1 MQIRSKLE
9 STVKR
14 FGTCQKGAI
23 AILYALSA
31 VPIFVA
37 AGSAIDYVRY
47 VANSTELQ
55 SALDSAAL
63 AAGPAFCGNS

>member
-63 AAGPAFCGNS
+63 AAAATPQL